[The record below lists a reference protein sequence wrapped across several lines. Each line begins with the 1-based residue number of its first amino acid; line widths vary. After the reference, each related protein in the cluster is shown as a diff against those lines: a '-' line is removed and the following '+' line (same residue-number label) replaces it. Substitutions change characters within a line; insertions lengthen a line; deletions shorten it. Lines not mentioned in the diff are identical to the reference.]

1 MDHFLFFE
9 NRSRVCPKSG
19 ERTGNETS
27 EKSGEMGKALS
38 FIRFQE
44 RFLFFFFLFFFSFH
58 VCGLSFPQ
66 QRLLCKFA
74 INKSKN
80 FIFQGTFFFPFVFFF
95 FFPWEKFRGAIGQ
108 AYAMLCARVPGL
120 WRRDVSLIRRSVLRR
135 LSHPNGSS
143 AGHKRERKPS
153 AVGSRAEA
161 PACPRTL
168 ASRTSHCQCG
178 SIGCGRV
185 IGLPGLRA
193 M

>member
-74 INKSKN
+74 INKSEN

-95 FFPWEKFRGAIGQ
+95 FFSHGKNFAALSAR
-108 AYAMLCARVPGL
+108 LTRCCAR
-120 WRRDVSLIRRSVLRR
+120 
-135 LSHPNGSS
+135 
-143 AGHKRERKPS
+143 
-153 AVGSRAEA
+153 
-161 PACPRTL
+161 
-168 ASRTSHCQCG
+168 
-178 SIGCGRV
+178 GCRV
-185 IGLPGLRA
+185 YGVA
-193 M
+193 T